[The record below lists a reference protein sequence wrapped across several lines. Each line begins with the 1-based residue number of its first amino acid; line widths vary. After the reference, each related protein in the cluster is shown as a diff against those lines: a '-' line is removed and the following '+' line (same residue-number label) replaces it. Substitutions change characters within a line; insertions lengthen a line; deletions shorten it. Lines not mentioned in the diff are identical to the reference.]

1 MSAYRRVIRH
11 NLRAS
16 LTPTPQPSSAKRQTL
31 TSTSSSKLKST
42 SPANEVIVS
51 IDLETTGVDPSS
63 DAIIEVGA
71 VKFRGTEELGRFS
84 SVVNPHRKLSR
95 FIVGLTG
102 ITQQD
107 VDRGADWER
116 VKPLLAEFIGNH
128 AILGHNVGFDAAF
141 LRNNGITPKGDAYDT
156 SEMARIALPAGPEYG
171 LGRLSQRFELIHDNP
186 HRALSDAL
194 ATRDLFL
201 ILLDKFESM
210 DAGTLEVMRR
220 LGISSSWS
228 IGPFAAQILE
238 SMPAERRKAATGPIG
253 LNLRE
258 LAARLRI
265 QANGAANQQSAQTVA
280 TGTASEAQ
288 ETSLSAEVAEIFADG
303 GPLSELLPGHESRP
317 QQAEMAQSVADA
329 ISEGANLIVEAGT
342 GVGKSL
348 AYLVPAA
355 LHAMRQRTRVIVSTN
370 TINLQEQL
378 VKKDLGIVAGILQEL
393 VPEAKT
399 LKSSQL
405 KGRANYLC
413 FRRWSHAVATAQPD
427 QREASLLGKLLV
439 WLQDTVDGDRSELA
453 LGRDRG
459 LFTRFSAQGAAGCP
473 AQDGPCFLR
482 RARTQAATSD
492 VVVINHAMLMSD
504 IAMGGGLL
512 PDHDVLIID
521 EAHHLQ
527 DAATR
532 HLGISVRQNQFSA
545 DLANA
550 LGDNGAIAAYS
561 RALQVASRDSAA
573 LNPVPQMMAEAMA
586 ATDRAS
592 GLAAEC
598 FTAVAGFAEFI
609 SRHTMGNDVRLTE
622 VVRELPEW
630 IPVVETGQNLVTALA
645 EAAVGMTRLLA
656 RKDTADSPDMAE
668 DATVLNLSAALE
680 SVTEAHEGLR
690 QALVEPELGFVY
702 WLSVIGG
709 GRAVEVH
716 GAPLD
721 VGPILRERLFAR
733 DASVILTGATLSH
746 EGSFERITSS
756 IGLDDTGELSLGSPF
771 DYRQAA
777 LIAVPEDIA
786 EPGGT
791 GYAQD
796 TAAAIGAVAMG
807 VRGRTL
813 ALFTSNSA
821 LENARRALAES
832 LSSLGIKVIGQGHD
846 GSPQRIMQALAA
858 ETDIVA
864 LGVSSLWEGADLQG
878 AGLDALVMA
887 RLPFPV
893 PSDPVFSAR
902 SELFEDG
909 FGEYAVPEAV
919 LRFRQGFGRLIRSK
933 TDRGIFVIL
942 DRRILTK
949 GYGRSFQKALPKATV
964 RRTLISELESLARN
978 WKNGEEV

>member
-1 MSAYRRVIRH
+1 MTPANSSNLGKPGNRRSAAPKAAPKGH
-11 NLRAS
+11 
-16 LTPTPQPSSAKRQTL
+16 
-31 TSTSSSKLKST
+31 
-42 SPANEVIVS
+42 PANEVIIS
-51 IDLETTGVDPSS
+51 IDLETTGVEPSS

-71 VKFRGTEELGRFS
+71 VKFRGAEELGRFS
-84 SVVNPHRKLSR
+84 SVINPHRKLSG
-95 FIVGLTG
+95 FIIGLTG
-102 ITQQD
+102 ITQED
-107 VDRGADWER
+107 VDRGAEWDR
-116 VKPLLAEFIGNH
+116 VRPMLAEFIGNN

-141 LRNNGITPKGDAYDT
+141 LRNNGITPKGGAYDT

-171 LGRLSQRFELIHDNP
+171 LGRLSERFDLNHDNP

-228 IGPFAAQILE
+228 IGPLAAQVLE
-238 SMPAERRKAATGPIG
+238 SMPAERRKATTGPIG
-253 LNLRE
+253 LDLRE
-258 LAARLRI
+258 LASRLRV
-265 QANGAANQQSAQTVA
+265 QSNGSGVGRQSQTPASTETGPDLAQLV
-280 TGTASEAQ
+280 SD
-288 ETSLSAEVAEIFADG
+288 IFADG

-317 QQAEMAQSVADA
+317 QQAEMAHSVADA
-329 ISEGANLIVEAGT
+329 ISQSANLIVEAGT

-378 VKKDLGIVAGILQEL
+378 VKKDLGIVAGILRAL
-393 VPEAKT
+393 DPEAKP
-399 LKSSQL
+399 LRSSQL

-413 FRRWSHAVATAQPD
+413 FRRWSHAIASAQPD

-439 WLQDTVDGDRSELA
+439 WLQDTEDGDRSELA
-453 LGRDRG
+453 LGRDQAI
-459 LFTRFSAQGAAGCP
+459 FTRFSAQGAAGCP

-532 HLGISVRQNQFSA
+532 HLGISVRQNQLSA

-550 LGDNGAIAAYS
+550 LGDNGAIASYS
-561 RALQVASRDSAA
+561 RTLQAASRDSAA
-573 LNPVPQMMAEAMA
+573 LNPVPQMMAETIT

-592 GLAAEC
+592 SLAAEC
-598 FTAVAGFAEFI
+598 FAAVAGFAEFI
-609 SRHTMGNDVRLTE
+609 SRHTMGNDVRLTDA
-622 VVRELPEW
+622 VRDLPQW
-630 IPVVETGQNLVTALA
+630 TPVAETGQNLVTALA

-656 RKDTADSPDMAE
+656 RKDTADSPEMAE
-668 DATVLNLSAALE
+668 DATVLDLSAALE
-680 SVTEAHEGLR
+680 SVSEAHEGLR

-702 WLSVIGG
+702 WLSVMGG

-721 VGPILRERLFAR
+721 VSPILRERLFAR
-733 DASVILTGATLSH
+733 DATVILTGATLSH

-756 IGLDDTGELSLGSPF
+756 IGLDDAGELSLGSPF

-791 GYAQD
+791 GYAQG
-796 TAAAIGAVAMG
+796 TAEAIGAVAKG

-832 LSSLGIKVIGQGHD
+832 LAPLGIKVIGQGHD
-846 GSPQRIMQALAA
+846 GSPHRIMQALAA

-878 AGLDALVMA
+878 AGLDALIMA

-949 GYGRSFQKALPKATV
+949 NYGRSFQRALPKATV
-964 RRTLISELESLARN
+964 RRTVISELEALARD
-978 WKNGEEV
+978 WKEGEEV

>member
-1 MSAYRRVIRH
+1 MTSANKTNFRS
-11 NLRAS
+11 N
-16 LTPTPQPSSAKRQTL
+16 
-31 TSTSSSKLKST
+31 
-42 SPANEVIVS
+42 SPANEVIVA

-84 SVVNPHRKLSR
+84 SVINPHRKLSS
-95 FIVGLTG
+95 FIINLTG
-102 ITQQD
+102 ITQED
-107 VDRGADWER
+107 VERGADWER
-116 VKPLLAEFIGNH
+116 VRPMLAEFIGNH
-128 AILGHNVGFDAAF
+128 AILAHNVGFDAAF
-141 LRNNGITPKGDAYDT
+141 LRNNGVPPKGGAYD
-156 SEMARIALPAGPEYG
+156 SVEMARIALPAGPEYG
-171 LGRLSQRFELIHDNP
+171 LGRLSQRFNLVHDNP

-201 ILLDKFESM
+201 ILLNKFESM
-210 DAGTLEVMRR
+210 DAGTLEAMRR

-228 IGPFAAQILE
+228 IGPLAAQVLE
-238 SMPAERRKAATGPIG
+238 AMPAERRKAATGPMG
-253 LNLRE
+253 LDLRE
-258 LAARLRI
+258 FASRLRVHGNGSGSR
-265 QANGAANQQSAQTVA
+265 QADAAD
-280 TGTASEAQ
+280 TAETEKPLREAIGDIFA
-288 ETSLSAEVAEIFADG
+288 EDGVLSA
-303 GPLSELLPGHESRP
+303 LLPGHESRP
-317 QQAEMAQSVADA
+317 QQVEMAQSVADA
-329 ISEGANLIVEAGT
+329 ISQGANLIVEAGT

-355 LHAMRQRTRVIVSTN
+355 LHATRQRARVIVSTN

-378 VKKDLGIVAGILQEL
+378 VKKDLGIVADILQQLE
-393 VPEAKT
+393 PDARP

-413 FRRWSHAVATAQPD
+413 FRRWSHAIASAQPD
-427 QREASLLGKLLV
+427 QREAGLLGKLLV
-439 WLQDTVDGDRSELA
+439 WLQDTKDGDRSELA
-453 LGRDRG
+453 LGRDGGIFNRY
-459 LFTRFSAQGAAGCP
+459 SAQGAAGCP
-473 AQDGPCFLR
+473 PQDGPCFLR
-482 RARTQAATSD
+482 RARAQAATSD
-492 VVVINHAMLMSD
+492 VIVINHAMLMSD

-532 HLGISVRQNQFSA
+532 HLGISVRQNQLSA

-550 LGDNGAIAAYS
+550 LGDNGAIASYS
-561 RALQVASRDSAA
+561 RTLQASSGDSVA
-573 LNPVPQMMAEAMA
+573 LNPVPQMTMETMA
-586 ATDRAS
+586 ATDLAS
-592 GLAAEC
+592 SLAAEC
-598 FTAVAGFAEFI
+598 FAAVTQFAEFM

-622 VVRELPEW
+622 AVRDLPEW
-630 IPVVETGQNLVTALA
+630 IPVVETGQNVVTALV
-645 EAAVGMTRLLA
+645 EASVGMTRLLG
-656 RKDTADSPDMAE
+656 RNESTDSPNVSE
-668 DATVLNLSAALE
+668 DATVLDLSAALE
-680 SVTEAHEGLR
+680 SVNEALEGLR
-690 QALVEPELGFVY
+690 QALVEPESGFVY

-709 GRAVEVH
+709 GRAVEVN

-721 VGPILRERLFAR
+721 VSPILRDRLFAR
-733 DASVILTGATLSH
+733 DATVILTGATLSH
-746 EGSFERITSS
+746 EGSFDRITQSV
-756 IGLDDTGELSLGSPF
+756 GLDDAGELSLGSPF

-791 GYAQD
+791 GYAQG

-807 VRGRTL
+807 VRGRTM

-821 LENARRALAES
+821 LENARKALVES
-832 LSSLGIKVIGQGHD
+832 LVPHGIKVIGQGHD
-846 GSPQRIMQALAA
+846 GPPHRIMQALAA

-949 GYGRSFQKALPKATV
+949 GYGRSFQRALPKSTV
-964 RRTLISELESLARN
+964 RRTVISELESLARS
-978 WKNGEEV
+978 WKQGDEQ